1 MQRQVLPERDLEE
14 GRRKERSEPGVPG
27 FSLGFI
33 RAEEMTNDI
42 SEQLSQTFGPTLT
55 LMKPSGQFFGE
66 TSFSELRNINQGKSV
81 YLSRFYSLLVVLS
94 LWLYVI
100 LGLASLFSEG
110 FTSVDVFL
118 YLFTTAIWS
127 VQCACNV
134 TICLVM
140 LPQVQTKS
148 GSRFSQFITSF
159 STTTTDL
166 KGLRRKSLTGLAFAG
181 MVSLGN
187 FAFTLLWSFYLN
199 GVLYKYKPWNG
210 NMGVWIIEVGVGIYT
225 SFAWILP
232 VQLYYTTCLVLE
244 RMFETLKDKVTS
256 SLDTDHPLTL
266 TSLRQEYLRLC
277 KVLEKADKVF
287 SPFLLVT
294 VALDVPLICVNLY
307 QVIKITKNWSN
318 EENTISF
325 FAHMFWSVC
334 LSSIVSLLCLFGG
347 RVNEKVRSRVCKRQ
361 FKQTFS
367 FTGSCSKFF
376 LSKYR
381 QQC

>member
-14 GRRKERSEPGVPG
+14 GSRKERSEPGVPG

-55 LMKPSGQFFGE
+55 LMKLTGQFVGE
-66 TSFSELRNINQGKSV
+66 TSFSELRNLNPGKSV

-94 LWLYVI
+94 LWLFVI

-118 YLFTTAIWS
+118 YLFNIAAWS

-134 TICLVM
+134 TICLAL
-140 LPQVQTKS
+140 LPQVQSKS
-148 GSRFSQFITSF
+148 RSRFSQFITSF

-166 KGLRRKSLTGLAFAG
+166 KGLRRKSLKGLVFAG

-187 FAFTLLWSFYLN
+187 FAFSLLWSFHLN
-199 GVLYKYKPWNG
+199 GVLYNYKPWNG
-210 NMGVWIIEVGVGIYT
+210 NMGVWIIEVGVGIYA
-225 SFAWILP
+225 SFAWSLP
-232 VQLYYTTCLVLE
+232 VQLYYTACLVLE

-256 SLDTDHPLTL
+256 GLDTEHPLTL

-277 KVLEKADKVF
+277 KVLEMADKVF

-294 VALDVPLICVNLY
+294 FALDVPLICVNLY
-307 QVIKITKNWSN
+307 QVIKVTKNWSN
-318 EENTISF
+318 DENTIWLI
-325 FAHMFWSVC
+325 AYMFWSVC

-347 RVNEKVRSRVCKRQ
+347 RVNEEVRARVYKRH

-367 FTGSCSKFF
+367 FTGSCRKSF

-381 QQC
+381 

>member
-14 GRRKERSEPGVPG
+14 GRRKGRSEPGVPG

-33 RAEEMTNDI
+33 RAEEMTNDL
-42 SEQLSQTFGPTLT
+42 SEQLSQTFVPTLT
-55 LMKPSGQFFGE
+55 LMKLSGQFFGE
-66 TSFSELRNINQGKSV
+66 TSFSELRDLNPGKSV
-81 YLSRFYSLLVVLS
+81 YLLRFYSLLVVLS
-94 LWLYVI
+94 LWLFVI

-118 YLFTTAIWS
+118 YLFNIAAWS

-140 LPQVQTKS
+140 LPQVQSKS
-148 GSRFSQFITSF
+148 RSRFSQFITSF

-166 KGLRRKSLTGLAFAG
+166 KGLRRKSLKGLVFAG

-187 FAFTLLWSFYLN
+187 FAFSLLWSFHLN
-199 GVLYKYKPWNG
+199 GVLYNYKPWNG
-210 NMGVWIIEVGVGIYT
+210 NMGVWIIEVGVGIYA
-225 SFAWILP
+225 SFAWSLP
-232 VQLYYTTCLVLE
+232 VQLYYTACLVLE

-256 SLDTDHPLTL
+256 SLDTEHPLTL

-277 KVLEKADKVF
+277 KVLEMADKVF

-294 VALDVPLICVNLY
+294 FALDVPLICVNLY
-307 QVIKITKNWSN
+307 QVIKITKNRSN
-318 EENTISF
+318 DENTIWLI
-325 FAHMFWSVC
+325 AYMFWSVC

-347 RVNEKVRSRVCKRQ
+347 RVNEEVRSRVYKRH

-367 FTGSCSKFF
+367 FTRAAVENPF
-376 LSKYR
+376 
-381 QQC
+381 

>member
-1 MQRQVLPERDLEE
+1 MLPERDLEE

-66 TSFSELRNINQGKSV
+66 TSFSELRNLNPGKSV

-118 YLFTTAIWS
+118 YLFTTATWS

-134 TICLVM
+134 TICLVL
-140 LPQVQTKS
+140 LPQVQSKS

-159 STTTTDL
+159 FTTTTDL
-166 KGLRRKSLTGLAFAG
+166 KGLRRKSLIGLAFAG

-187 FAFTLLWSFYLN
+187 FAFSLLWSFYLN

-266 TSLRQEYLRLC
+266 TSLRQEYLRF
-277 KVLEKADKVF
+277 KVLEMADKVF

-307 QVIKITKNWSN
+307 QVIKITKNWTN
-318 EENTISF
+318 EQNTISF

-334 LSSIVSLLCLFGG
+334 LSSIVSLSCLFGG
-347 RVNEKVRSRVCKRQ
+347 RVNEKVRSRVYNRQ

-367 FTGSCSKFF
+367 FTDSCSISF
-376 LSKYR
+376 LSEYR
-381 QQC
+381 

>member
-14 GRRKERSEPGVPG
+14 GRRKGRSEPGVPG

-33 RAEEMTNDI
+33 RAEEMTNDL
-42 SEQLSQTFGPTLT
+42 SEQLSQTFVPTLT
-55 LMKPSGQFFGE
+55 LMKLSGQFFGE
-66 TSFSELRNINQGKSV
+66 TSFSELRDLNPGKLV

-94 LWLYVI
+94 LWLFVI
-100 LGLASLFSEG
+100 FGMASLFSEG

-118 YLFTTAIWS
+118 YLFNIAAWS

-140 LPQVQTKS
+140 LPQVQSKS
-148 GSRFSQFITSF
+148 RSRFSQFITSF

-166 KGLRRKSLTGLAFAG
+166 KGLRRKSLKGLVFAG

-187 FAFTLLWSFYLN
+187 FAFSLLWSFHLN
-199 GVLYKYKPWNG
+199 GVLYNYKPWNG
-210 NMGVWIIEVGVGIYT
+210 NMGVWIVEVGVGIYA
-225 SFAWILP
+225 SFAWSLP
-232 VQLYYTTCLVLE
+232 VQLYYTACLVLE

-256 SLDTDHPLTL
+256 SLDTEHPLTL

-277 KVLEKADKVF
+277 KVLEMADKVF

-294 VALDVPLICVNLY
+294 FALNVPLICVNLY
-307 QVIKITKNWSN
+307 QVIKVTKNWSN
-318 EENTISF
+318 DENTIWLI
-325 FAHMFWSVC
+325 AYMFWSVC

-347 RVNEKVRSRVCKRQ
+347 RVNEEVRSRVYKRH

-367 FTGSCSKFF
+367 FTGSCRKSF

-381 QQC
+381 